1 MLPNKSTNNMRFS
14 VSSNELLKHLQIVGG
29 VISSNPVIPILEDF
43 LFVIKSGQLHIT
55 ATDTHTSITS
65 ELSVSSEADG
75 SVAIPAKIL
84 LETLKALP
92 AQPITFTVDDETMG
106 VEITSSFGRYRLAGE
121 NGSDFPRI
129 VLPEDVNVLTLPAT
143 HLIKAISNT
152 LFATSND
159 ELRPNMCGVFVKID
173 TDSLTFVATD
183 AHKLV
188 KYSFSDVK
196 SELESTFILPKKA
209 LNLLKNILPSASE
222 VKVSYN
228 DINAIFS
235 FEEVQLTCRLVDGKY
250 PDYNVVIPIQNPYKV
265 TLNRLDF
272 LSSVKRIFIY
282 ASKTSNQ
289 IVLNISENALTLS
302 AQDLDFSNE
311 ASEQLACTYEGEPM
325 TIAFNAKYLAEMLGI
340 LAADEIIMELSKPNK
355 AGIILPTDGPIEEN
369 LLMLIMPVMIP
380 VV

>member
-1 MLPNKSTNNMRFS
+1 MKFS

-29 VISSNPVIPILEDF
+29 VISSNPVIPILEDY
-43 LFVIKSGQLHIT
+43 LFVIKSNQLHIT

-65 ELSVSSEADG
+65 ELSVNSEADG

-92 AQPITFTVDDETMG
+92 AQPITIAVDDETMG

-121 NGSDFPRI
+121 NGNDFPRI
-129 VLPEDVNVLTLPAT
+129 VLPEEVNVITLPAA

-152 LFATSND
+152 IFATSND
-159 ELRPNMCGVFVKID
+159 ELRPNMCGVFVQID
-173 TDSLTFVATD
+173 ADSLTFVATD

-188 KYSFSDVK
+188 KYSFNDIK

-209 LNLLKNILPSASE
+209 LNLLKNILPSAAE
-222 VKVSYN
+222 VKVSFN
-228 DINAIFS
+228 DINAIFT
-235 FEEVQLTCRLVDGKY
+235 FDEVQLTCRLVDGKY
-250 PDYNVVIPIQNPYKV
+250 PDYNVVIPILNPYKI
-265 TLNRLDF
+265 TMNRADL
-272 LSSVKRIFIY
+272 LSSVKRIYIY
-282 ASKTSNQ
+282 ANKTSNQ
-289 IVLNISENALTLS
+289 IVLNISENALTIS

-311 ASEQLACTYEGEPM
+311 ASEQLSCTYEGEPM

-340 LAADEIIMELSKPNK
+340 LSAEEIVMELSKPNK
-355 AGIILPTDGPIEEN
+355 AGIILPVDTPIEES

-380 VV
+380 VA